1 MKGLDLCR
9 GFFFETMKPIMD
21 QYFPGLTYS
30 AGLIGYGSDVLGYD
44 DAVSRDHMWGPRF
57 YLFLREED
65 IELGEAVLTALS
77 EHLPCTYQG
86 FSVNFTAPDP
96 DDGGVQHP
104 EFVDRGPVRPLI
116 FIRTV
121 DGFLEERLGTSRL
134 SDLRPADWLA
144 FSEHR
149 LLSLNAGG

>member
-57 YLFLREED
+57 YLFLP
-65 IELGEAVLTALS
+65 LGASAL
-77 EHLPCTYQG
+77 HLSGLQR
-86 FSVNFTAPDP
+86 
-96 DDGGVQHP
+96 QLH
-104 EFVDRGPVRPLI
+104 GPGPR
-116 FIRTV
+116 
-121 DGFLEERLGTSRL
+121 
-134 SDLRPADWLA
+134 
-144 FSEHR
+144 
-149 LLSLNAGG
+149 